1 MTFSATEAAF
11 EGFRVVRRKPTALIW
26 WAALYFLLSVASLAA
41 MGANA
46 DAWIEFVRIS
56 EQMEQTPAGQPPTQE
71 EFMALFNA
79 MFGAI
84 ASFAWLLPLQLIVT
98 SVLTAAIARAVT
110 RPGESAFGYMR
121 LSMDEVRVF
130 VVTLVLAIVLFAAWC
145 AAFLGVGVL
154 MGVAFGIGEAWAG
167 LLVLAGMV
175 AAVGLMIWLMVRW
188 SLAVPIT
195 VAEKRMAFFDSFAVT
210 KGRFWGLLG
219 MAILAGIMAIVI
231 GLLSMVV
238 VAPLTMM
245 SGVSMFGGMSGDDPT
260 AMLEAYRTFNPWML
274 VTALVNAVVYALT
287 VGVVYAPFAAAYR
300 DIKGVPAGA

>member
-56 EQMEQTPAGQPPTQE
+56 EQMEQAPAGQPPTQE

-79 MFGAI
+79 MFAAI
-84 ASFAWLLPLQLIVT
+84 ASFAWLLPLQLVVT

-130 VVTLVLAIVLFAAWC
+130 VVTLVLAIVLFVAWC
-145 AAFLGVGVL
+145 AAFLCVGVL

-167 LLVLAGMV
+167 LLVLVGIV

-231 GLLSMVV
+231 GLLSTVV

-300 DIKGVPAGA
+300 DIKGAPAAG

>member
-56 EQMEQTPAGQPPTQE
+56 EQMEQTPAGQPPSQE

-84 ASFAWLLPLQLIVT
+84 ASFAWLLPVQLVVT

-130 VVTLVLAIVLFAAWC
+130 VVTLVLAIVLFAVWC
-145 AAFLGVGVL
+145 AAILGVGVL
-154 MGVAFGIGEAWAG
+154 MAIAFSIGEGWAG
-167 LLVLAGMV
+167 LLVLVGIV

-231 GLLSMVV
+231 GLLSTVV

-274 VTALVNAVVYALT
+274 VTALVNAVVYGLT

-300 DIKGVPAGA
+300 DIKGVSATG

>member
-231 GLLSMVV
+231 GLLSTVV

-260 AMLEAYRTFNPWML
+260 AMLDAYRTFNPWML

-300 DIKGVPAGA
+300 DIKGVPAAG

>member
-11 EGFRVVRRKPTALIW
+11 EGFRVVRRKPTALLW
-26 WAALYFLLSVASLAA
+26 WTGLYFLLSAASLAA

-56 EQMEQTPAGQPPTQE
+56 EQMEQAPAGQPPSQE

-110 RPGESAFGYMR
+110 RPKESAFGYMR

-130 VVTLVLAIVLFAAWC
+130 VVTLVLAIVLFAVWC
-145 AAFLGVGVL
+145 AAILGVGVL
-154 MGVAFGIGEAWAG
+154 MAIAFSIGEGWAG
-167 LLVLAGMV
+167 LLVLVGMV
-175 AAVGLMIWLMVRW
+175 AAVGLVVWLMVRW

-231 GLLSMVV
+231 GLLSTVV

-300 DIKGVPAGA
+300 DIKGVPAGG

>member
-231 GLLSMVV
+231 GLLSTVV

-300 DIKGVPAGA
+300 DIKGVPAAG

>member
-110 RPGESAFGYMR
+110 RPGKSAFGYMR

-231 GLLSMVV
+231 GLLSTVV

-300 DIKGVPAGA
+300 DIKGVPAAG

>member
-26 WAALYFLLSVASLAA
+26 WAALYFLLSAASLAA
-41 MGANA
+41 MGMNA
-46 DAWIEFVRIS
+46 DAWVEFIRIS
-56 EQMEQTPAGQPPTQE
+56 EQMEQAPAGQPPTQE
-71 EFMALFNA
+71 EFMSLFNA
-79 MFGAI
+79 MFAAI
-84 ASFAWLLPLQLIVT
+84 ASFSWLLPLQLIVT

-110 RPGESAFGYMR
+110 RPAESALGYMR

-130 VVTLVLAIVLFAAWC
+130 VVTLVLAIVLFALW
-145 AAFLGVGVL
+145 VGCVFVIGIL
-154 MGVAFGIGEAWAG
+154 MAIAFGIGEGWAG

-219 MAILAGIMAIVI
+219 MAILAGIMAMVI

-245 SGVSMFGGMSGDDPT
+245 SGVSMFGGMSGEDPA
-260 AMLEAYRTFNPWML
+260 AMFEAYRTLNPWML

-300 DIKGVPAGA
+300 DIKGVPTAG